1 MKEIIIA
8 ITGPSGI
15 GKTTLGNKLKEKNGF
30 MTPIH
35 STTRA
40 ARADDEKGFYR
51 YLSHDEF
58 NYYVRNKQFLF
69 WSGDN
74 EIVDIKYGN
83 YYGVLNKDYDK
94 LKNEKKI
101 IIFISYK
108 DINRIYELIKNGYN
122 IKIVNLVYSDIEKNM
137 PFRLNNSNIM
147 HSPDDIKRRIK
158 CAIDYEKKYGYIMSS
173 YDILKLYGDILD
185 SEQVYDEI
193 VKKLI
198 RK

>member
-69 WSGDN
+69 WSGD
-74 EIVDIKYGN
+74 
-83 YYGVLNKDYDK
+83 
-94 LKNEKKI
+94 KK
-101 IIFISYK
+101 
-108 DINRIYELIKNGYN
+108 
-122 IKIVNLVYSDIEKNM
+122 
-137 PFRLNNSNIM
+137 
-147 HSPDDIKRRIK
+147 
-158 CAIDYEKKYGYIMSS
+158 
-173 YDILKLYGDILD
+173 
-185 SEQVYDEI
+185 
-193 VKKLI
+193 
-198 RK
+198 